1 MAYPLLDPPPKGG
14 GEMAGGTYYWEKNMK
29 LCVIGTGYVGLV
41 TGVCMADLGNTVTC
55 VDINEKKIRDLK
67 KGIMPIYEPGLKE
80 LLKKNKKRIKFTTS
94 IKEGVSSASII
105 FIAVGTPPA
114 ENGEADLTYVKGV
127 AKEIGKYMNGSKII
141 VDKSTVPV
149 GVGDIVESIVDEYS
163 KGKYKFDVA
172 SCPEF
177 LREGSAIHDFM
188 NPDRVVVGAKRR
200 EAAEK
205 VAEIFKPLNAKIII
219 ADIRSAEMIK
229 HSSNTFLAMKISF
242 INEIANICEK
252 VGADVETVA
261 SGMGL
266 DKRIGKMFLNA
277 GAGYGGSCFPKDV
290 AALRSMAR
298 NEGYEPLLLSAV
310 MEVNKQQR
318 KLIVNKIKNI
328 LGTLE
333 GKQIGILGIAFKPDT
348 DDIRE
353 AVAIDVI
360 NALLEKGCR
369 IKAYDPVAMENA
381 EKVLKG
387 VKFAKDAY
395 AAAEGSECLVVLT
408 EWNEF
413 KELDLKKIK
422 RLMKTPKVV
431 DGRNIYDPAEMRKL
445 GFEYNGVGRA

>member
-1 MAYPLLDPPPKGG
+1 
-14 GEMAGGTYYWEKNMK
+14 MK

-41 TGVCMADLGNTVTC
+41 TGVCMADLGNDVTC
-55 VDINEKKIRDLK
+55 VDIDEKKIRNLK
-67 KGIMPIYEPGLKE
+67 KGILPIYEPGLLD
-80 LLKKNKKRIKFTTS
+80 LLKRNKNKLTFTNS
-94 IKEGVSSASII
+94 IKEGVSKASII
-105 FIAVGTPPA
+105 FIAVGTPPT
-114 ENGEADLTYVKGV
+114 ETGEADLTYVKSV
-127 AKEIGKYMNGSKII
+127 AREIGKHMNSGKII

-149 GVGDIVESIVDEYS
+149 GVGDIVESIVEEYS

-188 NPDRVVVGAKRR
+188 NPDRVVVGAKRK

-205 VAEIFKPLNAKIII
+205 VAEIFKPLNTKIII

-229 HSSNTFLAMKISF
+229 HASNTFLAMKISF
-242 INEIANICEK
+242 INEIANICER

-290 AALRSMAR
+290 AALRCMAR
-298 NEGYEPLLLSAV
+298 NEDYEPLLLSAV

-318 KLIVNKIKNI
+318 KIVVNKIKNMM
-328 LGTLE
+328 GTLE
-333 GKQIGILGIAFKPDT
+333 GRQVGILGIAFKPNT

-353 AVAIDVI
+353 AVAIDVMT
-360 NALLEKGCR
+360 ALLEKGCR
-369 IKAYDPVAMENA
+369 IKAYDPVAVENA
-381 EKVLKG
+381 KKVLKG
-387 VKFAKDAY
+387 VKYTESAY
-395 AAAEGSECLVVLT
+395 AAAQDSECLVVLT

-422 RLMKTPKVV
+422 GLMKKPAVV
-431 DGRNIYDPAEMRKL
+431 DGRNIYDPKEMRRL
-445 GFEYNGVGRA
+445 GFEYVGVGRN

>member
-1 MAYPLLDPPPKGG
+1 
-14 GEMAGGTYYWEKNMK
+14 MK

-41 TGVCMADLGNTVTC
+41 TGVCMADLGNSVTC
-55 VDINEKKIRDLK
+55 VDIDRKKINNLK
-67 KGIMPIYEPGLKE
+67 KGILPIYETGLRE
-80 LLKKNKKRIKFTTS
+80 LLKKNKNRLNFTHS
-94 IKEGVSSASII
+94 IKEGVSKASII
-105 FIAVGTPPA
+105 FIAVGTPPT
-114 ENGEADLTYVKGV
+114 ETGEADLTYVKSV
-127 AKEIGKYMNGSKII
+127 AKEIGKHMNSGKII

-149 GVGDIVESIVDEYS
+149 GVGDIVESIVEECS

-177 LREGSAIHDFM
+177 LREGTAIHDFM
-188 NPDRVVVGAKRR
+188 NPDRVVVGAKRK

-205 VAEIFKPLNAKIII
+205 VAEIFKPLNTKIII

-229 HSSNTFLAMKISF
+229 HASNTFLAMKISF

-261 SGMGL
+261 DGMGQ

-310 MEVNKQQR
+310 MEVNRQQR
-318 KLIVNKIKNI
+318 KIIINKIKNMM
-328 LGTLE
+328 GTLE
-333 GKQIGILGIAFKPDT
+333 GRQVGILGIAFKPNT

-353 AVAIDVI
+353 AVAIDVMT
-360 NALLEKGCR
+360 ALLEKGCR
-369 IKAYDPVAMENA
+369 IKAYDPVAVENA
-381 EKVLKG
+381 KKVLSGIKY
-387 VKFAKDAY
+387 VKNAY
-395 AAAEGSECLVVLT
+395 AAAENAECLVVLT

-413 KELDLKKIK
+413 RELDLKKIK
-422 RLMKTPKVV
+422 GLMKKPAVV
-431 DGRNIYDPAEMRKL
+431 DGRNIYDPAAMKKL
-445 GFEYNGVGRA
+445 GFEYTGVGRK